1 MSAIKHESI
10 YKIRFFRR
18 YSLSESVSSW
28 SPEDERS
35 LNSPRERPPEEAEE
49 QEWVVVRA
57 GRREEERNLSIPSPF
72 LCSTGNLF
80 FTLQS
85 WLGHRPL
92 SRNPDLVRRVV
103 S

>member
-1 MSAIKHESI
+1 MKAVVANFNQEKALVEA
-10 YKIRFFRR
+10 F
-18 YSLSESVSSW
+18 SVIVQLCRLIVYTAL
-28 SPEDERS
+28 P
-35 LNSPRERPPEEAEE
+35 EE

-57 GRREEERNLSIPSPF
+57 GRSEDERNLSIPSPF

-92 SRNPDLVRRVV
+92 SRNPDLVRRLV

>member
-1 MSAIKHESI
+1 MKAVVAAFNQEKALVGA
-10 YKIRFFRR
+10 F
-18 YSLSESVSSW
+18 SVIVQLCRLIVYTAL
-28 SPEDERS
+28 P
-35 LNSPRERPPEEAEE
+35 EE
-49 QEWVVVRA
+49 QEWEVVRA

>member
-1 MSAIKHESI
+1 MKAVVASFNQEKALVGA
-10 YKIRFFRR
+10 F
-18 YSLSESVSSW
+18 SVIVQLCRLIVYTAL
-28 SPEDERS
+28 P
-35 LNSPRERPPEEAEE
+35 EE

-57 GRREEERNLSIPSPF
+57 GRSEEERNLSIPSPF

>member
-1 MSAIKHESI
+1 MKAVVAAFNQEKAPVGA
-10 YKIRFFRR
+10 F
-18 YSLSESVSSW
+18 SVIVQLCRLIVYTAL
-28 SPEDERS
+28 P
-35 LNSPRERPPEEAEE
+35 EE

-72 LCSTGNLF
+72 LCITGNLF

>member
-1 MSAIKHESI
+1 MKAVVAAFNQEKALVGA
-10 YKIRFFRR
+10 F
-18 YSLSESVSSW
+18 SVIVQLCRLIVYTAL
-28 SPEDERS
+28 P
-35 LNSPRERPPEEAEE
+35 EE